1 MKTMDFLT
9 LLGELDETAAAPVD
23 KPKRHRPLWVAAA
36 ACFCACLLGFSAW
49 FFLPPMGVFHD
60 DLCIAVIRVDDRL
73 ISYEILDTDRL
84 SPFERMLLPDEAG
97 EVLVRH
103 KDCTFY
109 RVAGESDLFYLIM
122 VDGEGK
128 TSVLEYEDYV
138 PTVGMDM
145 TDSLLTENGWFT
157 EEDIAALNGTAP
169 PTLGEI
175 LSVIYGVTSG
185 EDLGSICFEKSHTY
199 RGGVEEKVKVPTV
212 TVKEEEDVERLYRL
226 ISAMTPL
233 ERGQAIELDTIAPYD
248 DAYLNGEAP
257 LSVQTVRRMVLTPDN
272 GHTVVVYYHPAA
284 ATLYQPGSNQYT
296 AVLSQEDNEWLIA
309 LAQIDMTWRDWG
321 TEKIPGSQK
330 GDGCETAT
338 VPEAAVTEKPI
349 DE

>member
-1 MKTMDFLT
+1 MKAMDFLT

-23 KPKRHRPLWVAAA
+23 KPKKHRPLWVAAA

-49 FFLPPMGVFHD
+49 FFLPPMGAFHD
-60 DLCIAVIRVDDRL
+60 DLRIVVIRVDDRL

-84 SPFERMLLPDEAG
+84 PPFERMLLPDEAG
-97 EVLVRH
+97 EVLCRH

-109 RVAGESDLFYLIM
+109 RVAGESDLVYLIM
-122 VDGEGK
+122 VDGDGK

-185 EDLGSICFEKSHTY
+185 EDLGSIRFEKSHTY

-212 TVKEEEDVERLYRL
+212 TVKDEEALERLYRL
-226 ISAMTPL
+226 ISAMIPL
-233 ERGQAIELDTIAPYD
+233 ERDQTMNLGTVTPHD

-257 LSVQTVRRMVLTPDN
+257 LSAQTVRRMVLTSDS
-272 GHTVVVYYHPAA
+272 GHTVTVYYYPTASA
-284 ATLYQPGSNQYT
+284 LYLPGGDQYT
-296 AVLSQEDNEWLIA
+296 VSLSQEDNEWLIA
-309 LAQIDMTWRDWG
+309 LAKIDMAWRDWG
-321 TEKIPGSQK
+321 TEKMPTPQK

>member
-1 MKTMDFLT
+1 MKAMEFLT

-60 DLCIAVIRVDDRL
+60 DLCIVVIRVDERL

-84 SPFERMLLPDEAG
+84 SPFERMLLPDVAG

-109 RVAGESDLFYLIM
+109 RIAGESDLFYLIM

-128 TSVLEYEDYV
+128 ASVLEYEDYV

-185 EDLGSICFEKSHTY
+185 EDLGSIRFEKSHTY

-212 TVKEEEDVERLYRL
+212 TVKEEGDMERLYRL

-233 ERGQAIELDTIAPYD
+233 ERDQTMDLSTVTPHD
-248 DAYLNGEAP
+248 DAYLEGEAP
-257 LSVQTVRRMVLTPDN
+257 LSAQTVRRMVLTSDS
-272 GHTVVVYYHPAA
+272 GHTVTVYYYP
-284 ATLYQPGSNQYT
+284 TVSVLYLPGGDQYT
-296 AVLSQEDNEWLIA
+296 VSLSQEDNEWLIA
-309 LAQIDMTWRDWG
+309 LAKIDMAWRDWG
-321 TEKIPGSQK
+321 TEKEPTSPK

>member
-1 MKTMDFLT
+1 MKTMEFLT
-9 LLGELDETAAAPVD
+9 LLGELDETVSAPID

-36 ACFCACLLGFSAW
+36 ACFCACMLGFSAW

-60 DLCIAVIRVDDRL
+60 DLRIVVIRVDDRL

-84 SPFERMLLPDEAG
+84 PPFERMLLPDEAG

-122 VDGEGK
+122 VDGDGK

-145 TDSLLTENGWFT
+145 ADSLLTENGWFT
-157 EEDIAALNGTAP
+157 EEDIAALNGITP

-175 LSVIYGVTSG
+175 LSTIYGVTSG
-185 EDLGSICFEKSHTY
+185 EDLGRIRLEKGHTH

-233 ERGQAIELDTIAPYD
+233 ERDQTMDLGTVTPHD
-248 DAYLNGEAP
+248 DAYLEGEAP
-257 LSVQTVRRMVLTPDN
+257 LSAQTVRRMVLTPDS
-272 GHTVVVYYHPAA
+272 GHAVIVYYYPTASA
-284 ATLYQPGSNQYT
+284 LYLPGGDQYT
-296 AVLSQEDNEWLIA
+296 VSLSQEDNEWLIA
-309 LAQIDMTWRDWG
+309 LAKIDMAWRDWG
-321 TEKIPGSQK
+321 TEKIPTPQK

>member
-1 MKTMDFLT
+1 MKTMEFLT
-9 LLGELDETAAAPVD
+9 LLGELDETAAAPID

-49 FFLPPMGVFHD
+49 FFLPPMGAFHD
-60 DLCIAVIRVDDRL
+60 DLRIVVIRVDDRL

-84 SPFERMLLPDEAG
+84 PPFERMLLPDEPG

-103 KDCTFY
+103 RNCTFY
-109 RVAGESDLFYLIM
+109 RIAGAGDLFYLIM
-122 VDGEGK
+122 ADGDGK

-157 EEDIAALNGTAP
+157 EEDIAALNGITP

-175 LSVIYGVTSG
+175 LSTIYGVTSG
-185 EDLGSICFEKSHTY
+185 EDLGRIRLEKSHTY

-212 TVKEEEDVERLYRL
+212 TVKEEGDVERLYRL
-226 ISAMTPL
+226 ISSMTPL
-233 ERGQAIELDTIAPYD
+233 ERGQAIKPDTVTPYD

-257 LSVQTVRRMVLTPDN
+257 LSAQTVRRMVLTSDS
-272 GHTVVVYYHPAA
+272 GHTVIVYYYPTASA
-284 ATLYQPGSNQYT
+284 LYLPGGDQYT
-296 AVLSQEDNEWLIA
+296 VSLSQEDNEWLIA
-309 LAQIDMTWRDWG
+309 LAQIDMAWRDWG
-321 TEKIPGSQK
+321 TEKIPGPQK

-338 VPEAAVTEKPI
+338 VPEAVVTEKPI
-349 DE
+349 DQ

>member
-1 MKTMDFLT
+1 MKTMEFLT
-9 LLGELDETAAAPVD
+9 LLGELDETAAAPID
-23 KPKRHRPLWVAAA
+23 KPKRHRPLLVAAA

-49 FFLPPMGVFHD
+49 FFLPPTSVISD
-60 DLCIAVIRVDDRL
+60 DLQLVVVRIDDRL
-73 ISYEILDTDRL
+73 VSYKILKTNTMSR
-84 SPFERMLLPDEAG
+84 FERMLLPDDPG
-97 EVLVRH
+97 EVICRH

-109 RVAGESDLFYLIM
+109 RVAGESDLLYLIM

-145 TDSLLTENGWFT
+145 ADSLLTENGWFT

-185 EDLGSICFEKSHTY
+185 EDLGSIRFEKSHTY

-233 ERGQAIELDTIAPYD
+233 ERGQAIELDTVTPYD

-257 LSVQTVRRMVLTPDN
+257 LSAQTVRRMVLTSDS
-272 GHTVVVYYHPAA
+272 GHTVIVYYSPTASA
-284 ATLYQPGSNQYT
+284 LYLPGGDQYT
-296 AVLSQEDNEWLIA
+296 VSLSQEDNEWLIA
-309 LAQIDMTWRDWG
+309 LAKIDMAWRDWG
-321 TEKIPGSQK
+321 TEKEPTSQK

>member
-1 MKTMDFLT
+1 MDFLT

-157 EEDIAALNGTAP
+157 DEDIAALNGTAP

-185 EDLGSICFEKSHTY
+185 EDLGSIRFEKSHTY

-212 TVKEEEDVERLYRL
+212 TVKDEEALERLYRL

-233 ERGQAIELDTIAPYD
+233 ERDQTMDLGTVTPHD
-248 DAYLNGEAP
+248 DAYLEGEAP
-257 LSVQTVRRMVLTPDN
+257 LSAQTVRRMVLTSDS
-272 GHTVVVYYHPAA
+272 GHTVIVYYSPTASA
-284 ATLYQPGSNQYT
+284 LYLPGGDQYT
-296 AVLSQEDNEWLIA
+296 VSLSQEDNEWLIA
-309 LAQIDMTWRDWG
+309 LAKIDMAWRDWG
-321 TEKIPGSQK
+321 TEKEPTSQK